1 MRPLDKFEFK
11 TPGRMSCRRR
21 RRLNWFLTHTAEKI
35 KQKGWRVGG
44 GRCNWNSRGNKYFGK
59 SLLSQNLP
67 ISSLKAV
74 KASSQKE
81 LIWSQNSVMLEELE
95 KSQLILKPEKE
106 GKIDE
111 KKQYFI
117 LFHVSSVNIETNMLL
132 RKLLRKSL
140 LSLKAFFLLLFVV

>member
-1 MRPLDKFEFK
+1 
-11 TPGRMSCRRR
+11 
-21 RRLNWFLTHTAEKI
+21 
-35 KQKGWRVGG
+35 
-44 GRCNWNSRGNKYFGK
+44 
-59 SLLSQNLP
+59 
-67 ISSLKAV
+67 
-74 KASSQKE
+74 
-81 LIWSQNSVMLEELE
+81 MLEELE